1 MENNFTLFNRLFRF
15 SPTSLF
21 YTLLAC
27 SFFLPNMNLP
37 LFPHIQNQI
46 GEASLHGIDI
56 ASRVSGIYF
65 YLFVFVICWI
75 TANFIF
81 SFPIF
86 KPNDIQYGFNSTISR
101 AGCVQVIA
109 AFFIPS
115 LIPIAGLFA
124 AVHIGIFIC
133 NKIPNKSAH
142 TLSAP
147 LAAAITLI
155 IWLNVIWAIG
165 NSKPMKIH

>member
-1 MENNFTLFNRLFRF
+1 
-15 SPTSLF
+15 
-21 YTLLAC
+21 
-27 SFFLPNMNLP
+27 MNIP
-37 LFPHIQNQI
+37 LFPHIENQI

-56 ASRVSGIYF
+56 ASRVSGMYF
-65 YLFVFVICWI
+65 YLFIFVGCWI

-81 SFPIF
+81 SFPLF

-109 AFFIPS
+109 GYFIPS

-124 AVHIGIFIC
+124 AVHVGIFLC
-133 NKIPNKSAH
+133 GKLHTKSAH

-147 LAAAITLI
+147 
-155 IWLNVIWAIG
+155 
-165 NSKPMKIH
+165 